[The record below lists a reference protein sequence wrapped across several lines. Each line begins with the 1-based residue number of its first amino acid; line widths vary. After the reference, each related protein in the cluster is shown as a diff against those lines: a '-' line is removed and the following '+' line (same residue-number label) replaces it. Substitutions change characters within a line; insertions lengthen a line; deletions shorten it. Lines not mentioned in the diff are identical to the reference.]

1 MYRRDF
7 ILRLIERFGRALM
20 ALRNRI
26 LKREAE
32 AAPLQAEI
40 QGIAHEAGL
49 DLDLARRLDPRTLV
63 MWLAPTGE
71 VDEAKFW
78 LLGELLYLEGLGAQE
93 RGEAEGGRDDMARA
107 HAVFS
112 KLPAGW
118 RPGADLASAGERCQ
132 ELAERL
138 ASTTES

>member
-1 MYRRDF
+1 MYRRDY
-7 ILRLIERFGRALM
+7 ILRLIERFGLALI

-26 LKREAE
+26 LRREAE
-32 AAPLQAEI
+32 PAPLHAEI
-40 QGIAHEAGL
+40 HGIASEAGL
-49 DLDLARRLDPRTLV
+49 DLDLARRLDPQTLV

-78 LLGELLYLEGLGAQE
+78 LLGELLYLEALTAQGQ
-93 RGEAEGGRDDMARA
+93 GEGDGGRGDMARA
-107 HAVFS
+107 LAVFS

-118 RPGADLASAGERCQ
+118 RPAADLASAGERCQ

-138 ASTTES
+138 ESSTEN

>member
-7 ILRLIERFGRALM
+7 ILRLIERFGRALI

-32 AAPLQAEI
+32 AAPVHADI
-40 QGIAHEAGL
+40 HGIASEAGL

-78 LLGELLYLEGLGAQE
+78 LLGELLYLEGLAAQGQ
-93 RGEAEGGRDDMARA
+93 GEADGGGGDMARA
-107 HAVFS
+107 LAVFS

-118 RPGADLASAGERCQ
+118 RPASDLASAGERCQ

-138 ASTTES
+138 ESTTDS